1 MTGNFPTS
9 LSFRPENYIL
19 ACVDDSYL
27 YQKIAESIK
36 KQIISGDLEP
46 GNRLPSVREMA
57 VQWDCTPGTVQRAY
71 QELNRQGLVISRSGQ
86 GTRVADHIQTAI
98 TASAPLRKAAL
109 VHRAES
115 YLLEMLTSGFA
126 LHEIEDAMRQ
136 AMDRWRIENKKS
148 APRID
153 EAIRFAGSHDL
164 VVTWIASNFAN
175 ISPGYRM
182 DLEYSGSLGGLI
194 ALSEGKCDL
203 AGCHL
208 WDAESESFNTPF
220 IRRILPGRKV
230 ALVTLA
236 RRRLGL
242 ILPPGNR
249 SAVRGLPDLTR
260 GDIKFI
266 NRQQG
271 SGTRV
276 WLDHALNELNIH
288 TRDIEGYSDEVTTH
302 SAVALKIAEGEANAG
317 VGLEASAASYGLDF
331 IFLRHD
337 RYDLVIPHE
346 NIELMPVKAMID
358 WLRQGTAKAL
368 ITGLGG
374 YDVEDTGQLFWIE

>member
-1 MTGNFPTS
+1 MTVNYPIG
-9 LSFRPENYIL
+9 LSFPSDDYIL
-19 ACVDDSYL
+19 AGVDDNYL
-27 YQKIAESIK
+27 YQKIAEAIK
-36 KQIISGDLEP
+36 KKIISGELKP

-57 VQWDCTPGTVQRAY
+57 VQWDCTAGTVQRAY
-71 QELNRQGLVISRSGQ
+71 QELKRQGLVLSRSGQ
-86 GTRVADHIQTAI
+86 GTRVTDRIQTAI
-98 TASAPLRKAAL
+98 GASAPLRKAAL

-136 AMDRWRIENKKS
+136 AMDRWRIENKES
-148 APRID
+148 YPRVD
-153 EAIRFAGSHDL
+153 DAIRFAGSHDL
-164 VVTWIASNFAN
+164 VITWIASNFAN
-175 ISPGYRM
+175 ISPGYR
-182 DLEYSGSLGGLI
+182 LELAYSGSLGGLI

-208 WDAESESFNTPF
+208 WDVESESFNKPF
-220 IRRILPGRKV
+220 IRRILPGRRV

-242 ILPPGNR
+242 FLPPGNQ
-249 SAVRGLPDLTR
+249 SAVRRLEDLTHE
-260 GDIKFI
+260 GVKFI

-276 WLDHALNELNIH
+276 WLDHALNELNIE
-288 TRDIEGYSDEVTTH
+288 TRDIVGYSDEVTTH

-317 VGLEASAASYGLDF
+317 VGLEAAAASYGLDF

-346 NIELMPVKAMID
+346 NIELRPIRSMID
-358 WLRQGTAKAL
+358 WLQHESAKTL
-368 ITGLGG
+368 ISGLGG
-374 YDVEDTGQLFWIE
+374 YDVEDTGQLSWIE